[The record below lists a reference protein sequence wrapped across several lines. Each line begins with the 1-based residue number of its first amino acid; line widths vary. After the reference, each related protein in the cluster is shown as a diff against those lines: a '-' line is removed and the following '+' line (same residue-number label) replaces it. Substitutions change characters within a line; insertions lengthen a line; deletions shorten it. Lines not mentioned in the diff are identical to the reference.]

1 MLAVWKRESGV
12 LPTGEARA
20 QEPKLIKVSKP
31 MAAILKNLALF
42 DFPEERSNEGE
53 FFWPRR
59 SSLRS
64 RRVGIVDSVSLIDSL
79 LVGVAL
85 EQH

>member
-20 QEPKLIKVSKP
+20 QEPKLIKVRTP
-31 MAAILKNLALF
+31 MAAILKNLDLF
-42 DFPEERSNEGE
+42 DFPKERSNEGG
-53 FFWPRR
+53 FFWPRG
-59 SSLRS
+59 SFLRS
-64 RRVGIVDSVSLIDSL
+64 RRVEIVDSVSLIDSL

-85 EQH
+85 AQL